1 MNLLLS
7 YKLFLSFLNHAKKK
21 KRKQSESYSQ
31 EEEVLYYVTP
41 KYKKVLPSNKEE
53 KRSQPKS
60 IWWRT
65 VMKELEEMGLANMEQ
80 STGQSSGKAYMLR
93 FDCHLLS
100 QLGCRGLVSVR
111 VSDSLKE

>member
-1 MNLLLS
+1 MHLLLS
-7 YKLFLSFLNHAKKK
+7 FKLFLSFFKPSKEK
-21 KRKQSESYSQ
+21 ERKHSESYSQ

-65 VMKELEEMGLANMEQ
+65 VMKELEETGLANMEQ
-80 STGQSSGKAYMLR
+80 KAGQSSGKAYVLR
-93 FDCHLLS
+93 FDCDLLS

-111 VSDSLKE
+111 VTVIV